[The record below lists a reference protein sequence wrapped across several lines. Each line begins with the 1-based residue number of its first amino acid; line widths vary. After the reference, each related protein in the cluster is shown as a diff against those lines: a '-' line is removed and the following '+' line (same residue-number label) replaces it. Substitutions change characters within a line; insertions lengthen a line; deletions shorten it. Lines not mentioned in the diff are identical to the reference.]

1 MRSGCSYGE
10 TIGKKCTDMWD
21 DAQQQGNVAKQRE
34 LIKLQPVAEAFF
46 FLGTFFTLLNRTS
59 KA

>member
-46 FLGTFFTLLNRTS
+46 FWAPFS
-59 KA
+59 HY